1 MTYAHRLQRWN
12 RWYDHAPEELRF
24 QLVIWGLIAVG
35 AINMLLTIAV
45 GFPFA
50 LLLVLAIIA
59 VAAVRVPHR
68 LGWVQGGEAEG
79 GDAPRMAIAA
89 PGWVHDVN
97 RWYDGL
103 SEFTRPFVILAALVI
118 PGAIN
123 MALTIAN
130 GFPFGLLF
138 LLALLVLLAI
148 RAPYAA
154 GWYTQ
159 PGSGAVP
166 SLALTP
172 RAPQLGSDAGP
183 SSPSPPPHRTEP
195 AAVEARD
202 ASSPSGPA

>member
-12 RWYDHAPEELRF
+12 HWYDSTPEQWRF
-24 QLVIWGLIAVG
+24 HLVVWALVIVG

-50 LLLVLAIIA
+50 LLLVLAVI
-59 VAAVRVPHR
+59 VLAAVRVPHV
-68 LGWVQGGEAEG
+68 LGWVRD
-79 GDAPRMAIAA
+79 GDADGAPAPRMEIEA
-89 PGWVHDVN
+89 PAWVHGVN

-103 SEFTRPFVILAALVI
+103 SEFSRPFVILAALAI

-123 MALTIAN
+123 MALTISN

-154 GWYTQ
+154 GWYKA
-159 PGSGAVP
+159 PAGAAGP
-166 SLALTP
+166 SLELTP
-172 RAPQLGSDAGP
+172 QPPQLGRDETLP
-183 SSPSPPPHRTEP
+183 PPSPAPRADPAGIARHDSSATEAP
-195 AAVEARD
+195 
-202 ASSPSGPA
+202 